1 MQIPLLT
8 CPRCL
13 GLIVNPNA
21 AAEKPPP
28 PLPGAQRR
36 VEPRMVI
43 PIEEEADYDL
53 RGTVVGLVLL
63 ALVILGGEWA
73 VLFVLR
79 QTALSVVLIGAAMI
93 TAGGVIYVNRR
104 AKVQQAT
111 LPVGALRGGTVLEYQ
126 QTRPQV
132 SVLAFLGGF
141 IIAIAIGIICF
152 YVLVATGERTAVAT
166 RRLVFAGVVVMIVG
180 LIIAAINLRR
190 V

>member
-1 MQIPLLT
+1 LNDTLICPHCQEKLWVAQMQIPLLT

-93 TAGGVIYVNRR
+93 FPSNFLSPFTTRSA
-104 AKVQQAT
+104 
-111 LPVGALRGGTVLEYQ
+111 PMSSFALRSMSFCNVWLNE
-126 QTRPQV
+126 
-132 SVLAFLGGF
+132 SK
-141 IIAIAIGIICF
+141 
-152 YVLVATGERTAVAT
+152 ATT
-166 RRLVFAGVVVMIVG
+166 
-180 LIIAAINLRR
+180 AAIPVTSEAAKSKRR
-190 V
+190 EKL